1 MLEQNPVNEQ
11 RSDVLLFPMKLQEE
25 RWHAWKITLL
35 LTHQNRQQSPALL
48 RFFAFFF
55 QFLIF
60 EPTLFSMDFL
70 TRVKLFQRDS
80 NSFLWV
86 PRKNMRSLMI
96 CSHTDRHKKGAP
108 WDLFFFFF
116 LQGPYRIITP
126 WTWIKERMTKGG
138 AVHLNDGEEGL
149 CVILRVLQDVT
160 WVGTTEARVD

>member
-35 LTHQNRQQSPALL
+35 LTHRNRQQSPALL

-55 QFLIF
+55 ISYFLNPPCFPWTSWREWSSSSAIRTPSC
-60 EPTLFSMDFL
+60 EFL
-70 TRVKLFQRDS
+70 GKTWGHWWSVVTQ
-80 NSFLWV
+80 
-86 PRKNMRSLMI
+86 
-96 CSHTDRHKKGAP
+96 TDTKKGRRET
-108 WDLFFFFF
+108 FFFFF
-116 LQGPYRIITP
+116 SAGALPNNNTLDMNKR
-126 WTWIKERMTKGG
+126 KNDEGG

>member
-1 MLEQNPVNEQ
+1 MTRLKNHPATDSPKPTTIAGLVA
-11 RSDVLLFPMKLQEE
+11 LF
-25 RWHAWKITLL
+25 
-35 LTHQNRQQSPALL
+35 
-48 RFFAFFF
+48 RFFFH
-55 QFLIF
+55 FLFF